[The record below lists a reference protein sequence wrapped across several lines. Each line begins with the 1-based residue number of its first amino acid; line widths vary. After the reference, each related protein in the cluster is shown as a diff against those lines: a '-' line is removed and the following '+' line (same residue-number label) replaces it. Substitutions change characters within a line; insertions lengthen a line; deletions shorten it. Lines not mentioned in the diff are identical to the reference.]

1 MVYCEQ
7 CEVQSVKLI
16 NSVNLFQVWLSTVM
30 FDLCNIFK
38 KLQKIFQKSDL
49 ILLDVITARDATIVN
64 LNVMKEMPVP
74 GGKEENYL
82 KELEGCSHD
91 SETDESDGIQMRV
104 QRSRTNV
111 RNSYITITNR
121 KTTQ

>member
-1 MVYCEQ
+1 M
-7 CEVQSVKLI
+7 
-16 NSVNLFQVWLSTVM
+16 
-30 FDLCNIFK
+30 
-38 KLQKIFQKSDL
+38 
-49 ILLDVITARDATIVN
+49 LDVITARDTTIVN

-111 RNSYITITNR
+111 RNSFTTITNR

>member
-82 KELEGCSHD
+82 KELEGCSHA